1 MNTQSNKLRT
11 TVSYN
16 ENTTP
21 WWGDTINSVIST
33 TGDVLAHWL
42 GGQQAPSPQVNNN
55 NPAGGGNNN
64 PAGGGNNNPAGG
76 GNMVLYVGIGLVAVV
91 LLVLLLKK

>member
-21 WWGDTINSVIST
+21 WWGDTINSAIST
-33 TGDVLAHWL
+33 TGDVLAQWL

-55 NPAGGGNNN
+55 NPAGGGND
-64 PAGGGNNNPAGG
+64 NPAGG